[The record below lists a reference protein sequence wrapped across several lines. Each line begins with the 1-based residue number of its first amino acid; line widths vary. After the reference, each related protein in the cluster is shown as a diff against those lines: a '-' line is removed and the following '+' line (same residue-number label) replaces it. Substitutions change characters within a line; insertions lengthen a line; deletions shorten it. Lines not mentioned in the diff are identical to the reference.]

1 VYPFNIPDLS
11 VGCPLVVSGRYEGS
25 FPNSA
30 KAKGSL
36 ADMSDVFVD
45 LKVQNA
51 KDIPLD
57 QVRV

>member
-1 VYPFNIPDLS
+1 M
-11 VGCPLVVSGRYEGS
+11 VVSGRYEGK
-25 FPNSA
+25 FPDSA

-36 ADMSDVFVD
+36 ADMSDFFVD

-57 QVRV
+57 KVRC